1 MTSYP
6 PRRAHCPL
14 LCRLAILAAITPLHL
29 GGQSTPTWSV
39 DNHGRRAGDLTLA
52 QRGDTAVA
60 RWLYTDRNRGGRVET
75 RLVRALD
82 GSLRS
87 AEQRTIDAEG
97 RAGTL
102 VERLEVVGDS
112 VRITGANGT
121 TRAIARTPDLLLT
134 LRTGTP
140 LDAAELARTLLA
152 RPDGRGTLLS
162 GASARAEVALTLT
175 LDGVRGR
182 PRARFVV
189 VTVGTQPDPTGV
201 WLDDRGALLATDV
214 QWFIT
219 VREDVRPQLPVL
231 RRAELAWRAARGE
244 ALAARVRSATSGT
257 LVIANGDLFDADAGT
272 LRPRQTMVIRGDR
285 IVAVGDASTI
295 AVPAGA
301 TVIDAAGK
309 TVMPGMWDMHGHLQV
324 ASQSGLG
331 VSQLANGITTS
342 RDLAS
347 DLDVATS
354 IRDREAAGRL
364 AAPRAVLGGF
374 IEGPLAWA
382 GPSEAIVRDEAEARA
397 WVARYDSLGYV
408 QIKLY
413 NVVHPDLVPVIAA
426 EAKRRGMRL
435 SGHIPRGMSVAAA
448 VALGYDEIQHAAFLL
463 SDFFPDSLYLPRM
476 RAYSQVATAVAPT
489 FDADG
494 AGMTRLIATL
504 RAHGTAVDGTF
515 NLWIGGGGALVGAG
529 GSPDLRRADSTYLR
543 IIQRLYAAGVPL
555 IAGTDNSSSST
566 FRRELEM
573 YELAGLPR
581 TKILQIATIDAA
593 RHMRQSEEYGSL
605 AVGKVADLLI
615 VDGRP
620 TERIGDLAKLETVVR
635 GGRLYQ
641 VRELRTALGSSGA
654 AGAEGDDP
662 AAHPH
667 SGVEDP

>member
-1 MTSYP
+1 MPMIIS
-6 PRRAHCPL
+6 R
-14 LCRLAILAAITPLHL
+14 RLAPALALASALSLPVAT
-29 GGQSTPTWSV
+29 GAQSTPAWTV
-39 DNHGRRAGDLTLA
+39 DNHGRRAGDLTVA
-52 QRGDTAVA
+52 MRGDTVVA

-75 RLVRALD
+75 RTLRAAD
-82 GSLRS
+82 GTIRF

-97 RAGTL
+97 RAGAL
-102 VERLEVVGDS
+102 VQRVELVGDS
-112 VRITGANGT
+112 VRLTDAAGT
-121 TRAIARTPDLLLT
+121 PRMVARAPDALIA
-134 LRTGTP
+134 LRVGTP

-152 RPDGRGTLLS
+152 RPEGRGTLLS
-162 GASARAEVALTLT
+162 GAAVRAEVALTVP
-175 LDGVRGR
+175 LDGIRGR
-182 PRARFVV
+182 PRARFVT
-189 VTVGTQPDPTGV
+189 VTMGTQPDPMGV
-201 WLDDRGALLATDV
+201 WLDDRGTLLATDV

-219 VREDVRPQLPVL
+219 VRDDLRAQLPVL

-244 ALAARVRSATSGT
+244 ALAARVRTATAGT
-257 LVIANGDLFDADAGT
+257 LVIANGDLFDADAGVM
-272 LRPRQTMVIRGDR
+272 RPRQTVVIRDNR
-285 IVAVGDASTI
+285 IVAVGDAATLAI
-295 AVPAGA
+295 PTGA
-301 TVIDAAGK
+301 TVIDATGK

-324 ASQSGLG
+324 TSQSGLG

-347 DLDVATS
+347 DLDVAVS
-354 IRDREAAGRL
+354 IRDRERAGRL
-364 AAPRAVLGGF
+364 AAPRALLGGF
-374 IEGPLAWA
+374 LEGPLAWA
-382 GPSEAIVRDEAEARA
+382 GPSEAIVRDEADARA

-494 AGMTRLIATL
+494 PGMTRLIETL
-504 RAHGTAVDGTF
+504 RVNRTAVDGTF

-543 IIQRLYAAGVPL
+543 IIQRLHAAGVPL

-573 YELAGLPR
+573 YELAGIPR
-581 TKILQIATIDAA
+581 ATILQIATIEAA
-593 RHMRQSEEYGSL
+593 RHMRQADTYGSL
-605 AVGKVADLLI
+605 AVGKVADVLI

-620 TERIGDLAKLETVVR
+620 IDRIGDLAKLETVVR
-635 GGRLYQ
+635 GGRLYR
-641 VRELRTALGSSGA
+641 VGDLRGALGTAGGS
-654 AGAEGDDP
+654 GAEGDDP

-667 SGVEDP
+667 SGVEHP